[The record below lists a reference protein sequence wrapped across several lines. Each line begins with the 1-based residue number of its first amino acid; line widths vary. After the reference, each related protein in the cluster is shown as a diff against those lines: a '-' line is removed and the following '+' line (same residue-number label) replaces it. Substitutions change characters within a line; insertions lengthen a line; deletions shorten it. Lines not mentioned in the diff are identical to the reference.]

1 MIMRHPLLA
10 FLIAFAACRRAEVTH
25 FQVRKGAETRV
36 PSGSLEQ
43 SRSDDVPAPPVPAW
57 ASALKWTLPKGWTES
72 GASGMRIATLKPAVD
87 GALDVS
93 VVVLP
98 GPVGGELAI
107 VNRWRDQVG
116 LSPTDERGL
125 DSSRSSVQSKAGT
138 IPVYD
143 FSGEGAKRSR
153 LIAALLLSDESI
165 WFVKMLGDEAAVA
178 SARPGFIHLLES
190 LRFDAAN

>member
-1 MIMRHPLLA
+1 M
-10 FLIAFAACRRAEVTH
+10 
-25 FQVRKGAETRV
+25 
-36 PSGSLEQ
+36 
-43 SRSDDVPAPPVPAW
+43 PAG
-57 ASALKWTLPKGWTES
+57 ASALKWTLPKGWTE
-72 GASGMRIATLKPAVD
+72 GVAKGVRFATLKPAVD
-87 GALDVS
+87 GQIDIS

-98 GPVGGELAI
+98 GPAGGELAI

-116 LSPTDERGL
+116 LPPTDDRGL
-125 DSSRSSVQSKAGT
+125 TSSRRSVQSKAGT
-138 IPVYD
+138 VPVYD

-153 LIAALLLSDESI
+153 LIAALLFSHDSI